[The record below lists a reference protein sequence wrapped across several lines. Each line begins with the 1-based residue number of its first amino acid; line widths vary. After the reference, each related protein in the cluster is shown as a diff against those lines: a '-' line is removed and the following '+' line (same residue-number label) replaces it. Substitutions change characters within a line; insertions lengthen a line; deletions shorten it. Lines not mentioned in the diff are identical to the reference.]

1 MNRRCDKIIVLGR
14 LCGDALFLFAERSMP
29 VPYICDPGHKK
40 RTRTQARP
48 HVFYSTIDKY
58 HVRQFGSGH
67 CPAKKRRTTTA
78 ARPHVFYSTADKHHV
93 RQFGSGHC
101 PAKKRRT
108 TTAARPH
115 EFYST
120 SVYLHPTT
128 VCPRRLAAEND
139 PWRFRQQS
147 SRVIS
152 IQFWYL
158 TSWLPRFL

>member
-1 MNRRCDKIIVLGR
+1 MNRGCDRMIVLGR

-29 VPYICDPGHKK
+29 VPYIGDPDIKISDPHPSPTQRVLLDCRQPPHYDSLPAGAPGKNIGPAPRPDPTCFTRLSTSTMSDSLGPGPARQKK
-40 RTRTQARP
+40 CRTA
-48 HVFYSTIDKY
+48 
-58 HVRQFGSGH
+58 
-67 CPAKKRRTTTA
+67 TA
-78 ARPHVFYSTADKHHV
+78 ARPHVFYSTADNCH
-93 RQFGSGHC
+93 
-101 PAKKRRT
+101 T
-108 TTAARPH
+108 
-115 EFYST
+115 
-120 SVYLHPTT
+120 TT

>member
-29 VPYICDPGHKK
+29 VPYIGDPDIKISDPHPGPT
-40 RTRTQARP
+40 TR
-48 HVFYSTIDKY
+48 VLLDY
-58 HVRQFGSGH
+58 RQVP
-67 CPAKKRRTTTA
+67 C
-78 ARPHVFYSTADKHHV
+78 
-93 RQFGSGHC
+93 
-101 PAKKRRT
+101 
-108 TTAARPH
+108 
-115 EFYST
+115 
-120 SVYLHPTT
+120 TT
-128 VCPRRLAAEND
+128 VCPPGLPAKNAGPPPQPDPTCFTRLPTTATLRQFARRGSRQKISDPHPGPTTRVLLDFRLPPPYDSLGLGPAQEND

>member
-78 ARPHVFYSTADKHHV
+78 ARPH
-93 RQFGSGHC
+93 
-101 PAKKRRT
+101 
-108 TTAARPH
+108 

-128 VCPRRLAAEND
+128 VCPRRLAAGND

-152 IQFWYL
+152 IPFWYL

>member
-1 MNRRCDKIIVLGR
+1 MIVLGR
-14 LCGDALFLFAERSMP
+14 FRGERPFFVPVRRIGASDPAWQSTNLIGGGD
-29 VPYICDPGHKK
+29 
-40 RTRTQARP
+40 
-48 HVFYSTIDKY
+48 
-58 HVRQFGSGH
+58 
-67 CPAKKRRTTTA
+67 A
-78 ARPHVFYSTADKHHV
+78 ARPTLGQKKNCSRSSKISDSHHAGSHEFNSTADNCHPTTV
-93 RQFGSGHC
+93 CPPGL

-115 EFYST
+115 EFCS
-120 SVYLHPTT
+120 SADYLHPTT
-128 VCPRRLAAEND
+128 ACPRRLAAEND